1 MRVDMWSWR
10 RWLDW
15 VTTARERRRLRRR
28 VDRALRLRPRG
39 GCVDDRLVVKR
50 ISTRLEVEWCARDVH
65 PWDRDLPVDRREE
78 LFLEQCHRDTVI
90 AVRRIFAQLAEVDL
104 IEIRVVTPQPS
115 ARTILAGTVS
125 RRDQNMV
132 TRQRSARMSL
142 KLMGIHYE
150 AAEEAS
156 IRGFD
161 VSVDELFVE

>member
-1 MRVDMWSWR
+1 MWSWR
-10 RWLDW
+10 CWLDW
-15 VTTARERRRLRRR
+15 VTTVRERRRLRRR

-39 GCVDDRLVVKR
+39 GCVEDRLVVRR
-50 ISTRLEVEWCARDVH
+50 ISTRLDVEWCARDVH
-65 PWDRDLPVDRREE
+65 PWDHDLPADRREE
-78 LFLEQCHRDTVI
+78 LFLEQCHHDTVV
-90 AVRRIFAQLAEVDL
+90 AVRRMFAQLAEVDL